1 MYSIGK
7 YNNDMCRSRRKAAEF
22 MQIAGC
28 GNAAKKDTKKCW
40 NNWIIGLNGIKLAA
54 IKIRIPLMCW

>member
-1 MYSIGK
+1 
-7 YNNDMCRSRRKAAEF
+7 MCRSRRKAAEF
-22 MQIAGC
+22 LQIAGC